1 MELTLDEKRE
11 REVLAVLLIR
21 SRWYCRSCCLAS
33 EPRPERGCEV
43 IERELRGEGGAGLES
58 LDGKFA
64 GWYLGRPGRLR
75 LCAGALAFW
84 LLLIEGEATD
94 ILGERGEEGL

>member
-1 MELTLDEKRE
+1 MLGESRE
-11 REVLAVLLIR
+11 REVLVVLLIR

-33 EPRPERGCEV
+33 EPRPGNGC
-43 IERELRGEGGAGLES
+43 ERELKGEGGAGLES

-64 GWYLGRPGRLR
+64 GWYLGSPARLS

-84 LLLIEGEATD
+84 LLLIEGRGTG
-94 ILGERGEEGL
+94 ILGESGEDGL